1 LQGHRE
7 NIAAGHSRFVVLRGF
22 ENLHKFSAYT
32 FWFKAI
38 STPWQLAVSRVIST
52 SLKEKKQE
60 RVGKTSKRERERVA
74 SRACWQFKEKV
85 ECVPSR
91 AYWKVQGKVKG
102 TASRAWCKLHEKV
115 PSEASTAWW
124 DVGSRVCCSKRTCW
138 KFLEK

>member
-60 RVGKTSKRERERVA
+60 RVGKTSKRERESSVKSVLAVQRESWVRTIKSVLES
-74 SRACWQFKEKV
+74 SRE
-85 ECVPSR
+85 S
-91 AYWKVQGKVKG
+91 QGHSIKSMV
-102 TASRAWCKLHEKV
+102 
-115 PSEASTAWW
+115 
-124 DVGSRVCCSKRTCW
+124 
-138 KFLEK
+138 